1 MVDAWG
7 LPSFFYADCRRA
19 FSLEM
24 DGDQCHGAAAE
35 VVCNGC
41 VLQDASIE
49 CSAHFRKRIQRHYT
63 ALNYKGVW
71 YSSIILID
79 SRSAMDD
86 ACTMATTNEA
96 ASQASHNGEQ
106 KATDGGQKLLRRL
119 KRP

>member
-1 MVDAWG
+1 MD
-7 LPSFFYADCRRA
+7 RA
-19 FSLEM
+19 
-24 DGDQCHGAAAE
+24 HGQLLMKKVQE
-35 VVCNGC
+35 TVTGKRS
-41 VLQDASIE
+41 AS
-49 CSAHFRKRIQRHYT
+49 QRHYT